1 MTDLEVGAGCG
12 AAGHAERRADEE
24 AGVLALHTR
33 DGQGALRRH
42 RHRAVTVAREHEHL
56 AALLAPEHAWRRV
69 ALRLALEPRDPV
81 QTHLLVG
88 RPLRELR
95 GSCKRF
101 IISCQ
106 QYSCLEEKNFNIF
119 ILCVLFIVTW
129 LRDNTMSR
137 LKSSTLQLQPFKRS
151 TF

>member
-12 AAGHAERRADEE
+12 ATGHAECRADEE
-24 AGVLALHTR
+24 AGVLALNPR

-42 RHRAVTVAREHEHL
+42 RHRAVAVAWEHEHL
-56 AALLAPEHAWRRV
+56 AALLAPEHAGRRV

-81 QTHLLVG
+81 QTHLLVSW
-88 RPLRELR
+88 PLGELR

-106 QYSCLEEKNFNIF
+106 KYSFLLRGEKF
-119 ILCVLFIVTW
+119 
-129 LRDNTMSR
+129 
-137 LKSSTLQLQPFKRS
+137 
-151 TF
+151 